1 MHADLRR
8 LGQPTASAFTDA
20 DRDLDFTSLAEYLD
34 TRGASPL
41 LRAVVDVAYTTEYGL
56 EIDQQSCLNF
66 LLFIHADRPSKF
78 HPFGVFSDERFHVV
92 EGNQGIADGIVGR
105 LPEPIQFVYP
115 STRAGPARATGTG
128 NEAPPVGN
136 LFFAGEH
143 TGSFYEQ
150 QGFMEGAVQ
159 SGQRAAGE
167 VYRLLRR

>member
-78 HPFGVFSDERFHVV
+78 HPF
-92 EGNQGIADGIVGR
+92 
-105 LPEPIQFVYP
+105 
-115 STRAGPARATGTG
+115 
-128 NEAPPVGN
+128 VGN